1 MAEVVTIGL
10 DIAKSELWLDPAIRC
25 VAIAHRCICW
35 GTRDRRVNAL
45 LALEPPTLASYW

>member
-25 VAIAHRCICW
+25 VVIAHRCICR
-35 GTRDRRVNAL
+35 GTRDRRFNAI
-45 LALEPPTLASYW
+45 LALERPALASYW